1 MKIYTGRGDEGMTDL
16 RDMSRVS
23 KTSARIEAYGTVD
36 EANALI
42 GTAPPTGY
50 DDIDDTLES
59 IQNQLHI
66 VQADF
71 ANPDPD
77 EDDPAVTAAH
87 VESLEDA
94 IDEAEAELDPLESF
108 ILPGGS
114 EAGATLHHA
123 RAVTRRAERRSVALA
138 ADEPVNGEAIRY
150 LNRLSDGLF
159 VLARLVN
166 ARDGVPEESP
176 TY

>member
-42 GTAPPTGY
+42 GTARPTGY
-50 DDIDDTLES
+50 DDVDGTLAS

-77 EDDPAVTAAH
+77 EDDPEVTAAH

-114 EAGATLHHA
+114 DAGATLHHA
-123 RAVTRRAERRSVALA
+123 RAVARRAERRAVALA
-138 ADEPVNGEAIRY
+138 ADEPVNEEAIRY

-166 ARDGVPEESP
+166 ARDEVPEESP